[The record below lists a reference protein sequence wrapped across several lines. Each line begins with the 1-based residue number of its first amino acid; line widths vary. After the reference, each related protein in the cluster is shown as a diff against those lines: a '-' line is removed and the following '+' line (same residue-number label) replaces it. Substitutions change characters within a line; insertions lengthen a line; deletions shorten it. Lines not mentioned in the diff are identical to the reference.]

1 MSRTDVLLMAP
12 LAGSGHSADFP
23 GEVRSTLDSV
33 AKVFLQHGHKFSEL
47 WARRSDNNVRGYFI
61 L

>member
-1 MSRTDVLLMAP
+1 MAP
-12 LAGSGHSADFP
+12 MAGLGHPPTFLAKSALP
-23 GEVRSTLDSV
+23 SIV
-33 AKVFLQHGHKFSEL
+33 LQKSFCSRGATSPS